1 MDTITAVKNRIFKL
15 CYDRNISINRLA
27 TICALPPSSVKNILY
42 GKSQNPKLLTIKMI
56 CDGLDM
62 TLAEFF
68 DTDEFNNLE
77 QGIIDNENVNII
89 GSQIKAAR
97 EKLGMTQKQ
106 LSEKLELEAV
116 YTCRGSI
123 SRIENGKRAV
133 TDIEID
139 AISRILNVSL
149 DFLFGRE

>member
-1 MDTITAVKNRIFKL
+1 MKR
-15 CYDRNISINRLA
+15 
-27 TICALPPSSVKNILY
+27 
-42 GKSQNPKLLTIKMI
+42 
-56 CDGLDM
+56 
-62 TLAEFF
+62 
-68 DTDEFNNLE
+68 
-77 QGIIDNENVNII
+77 IIDNENVNII

-97 EKLGMTQKQ
+97 EKSGMTQKQ

-149 DFLFGRE
+149 NFLFGRE

>member
-1 MDTITAVKNRIFKL
+1 MKRII
-15 CYDRNISINRLA
+15 Y
-27 TICALPPSSVKNILY
+27 T
-42 GKSQNPKLLTIKMI
+42 
-56 CDGLDM
+56 
-62 TLAEFF
+62 
-68 DTDEFNNLE
+68 
-77 QGIIDNENVNII
+77 ENVNII

-97 EKLGMTQKQ
+97 EKSGMTQKQ

-139 AISRILNVSL
+139 AISRILNVLL

>member
-1 MDTITAVKNRIFKL
+1 MKR
-15 CYDRNISINRLA
+15 
-27 TICALPPSSVKNILY
+27 
-42 GKSQNPKLLTIKMI
+42 
-56 CDGLDM
+56 
-62 TLAEFF
+62 
-68 DTDEFNNLE
+68 
-77 QGIIDNENVNII
+77 IIDNENVNII

-97 EKLGMTQKQ
+97 EKSGMTQKQ
-106 LSEKLELEAV
+106 LLEKLELEAI

-139 AISRILNVSL
+139 AISRILKVSL